1 MHIMV
6 KIKERT
12 KEELIAA
19 FKEAVSRKKAW
30 EEEAQKEFAE
40 MRTNC
45 IVV

>member
-1 MHIMV
+1 MV

-12 KEELIAA
+12 KEEFVSA

-40 MRTNC
+40 MRMRS
-45 IVV
+45 IAL